1 MNKIVDECRMTSF
14 EKTWA
19 QREVKS
25 MTEKIR
31 DTVKPQGAL
40 KPRIQ
45 TAVNKLQ
52 VQTSKM
58 DVMLTKLH
66 QRDQQLF
73 DRIVTAMQS
82 HDTQASRVLSSE
94 LAEVRK
100 VSRVLGNAR
109 NSLEQVQLRL
119 TTIHDLG
126 DAMIA
131 IGPAMSTMKE
141 LKPTMSKFMP
151 EADSELNT
159 MTETLNGLMVDS
171 LSGDSFEMQDN
182 AMNEETNSILQEATA
197 VAEQQTDDRFPSIP
211 TTTPTGLPSQTQSNT
226 QSNPMDFLE

>member
-1 MNKIVDECRMTSF
+1 MTSF
-14 EKTWA
+14 EKSWA
-19 QREVKS
+19 HREVKS

-52 VQTSKM
+52 AQTSKM
-58 DVMLTKLH
+58 DVMLTNLH

-73 DRIVTAMQS
+73 DRIVTAMQN

-100 VSRVLGNAR
+100 VLRVLGNTR
-109 NSLEQVQLRL
+109 NSIEQVQLRL

-126 DAMIA
+126 DAMVA
-131 IGPAMSTMKE
+131 IGPAMSTMKS

-151 EADSELNT
+151 EADSELNS

-171 LSGDSFEMQDN
+171 LSGDSFEMQDS
-182 AMNEETNSILQEATA
+182 AMNEETNAILQEAEA
-197 VAEQQTDDRFPSIP
+197 VAEQQTDENFPSIP
-211 TTTPTGLPSQTQSNT
+211 TTTPTTTPPGLPSQT

>member
-1 MNKIVDECRMTSF
+1 MTSF

-73 DRIVTAMQS
+73 DRIVTATQS
-82 HDTQASRVLSSE
+82 HDTPTSRVLSSE

-171 LSGDSFEMQDN
+171 LSGDSFEMQDS
-182 AMNEETNSILQEATA
+182 AMNEETNSILQEAEA
-197 VAEQQTDDRFPSIP
+197 VASQQTDEKFPSIP

>member
-1 MNKIVDECRMTSF
+1 MTSF
-14 EKTWA
+14 QKTWA

-73 DRIVTAMQS
+73 DRVVTATQS
-82 HDTQASRVLSSE
+82 HDTPTSRVLSSE

-171 LSGDSFEMQDN
+171 LSGDSFEMQDS
-182 AMNEETNSILQEATA
+182 AMTEETNSILQEAEA
-197 VAEQQTDDRFPSIP
+197 VASQQTDEKFPSIP
-211 TTTPTGLPSQTQSNT
+211 TMTPTGLPSQTQSNT

>member
-1 MNKIVDECRMTSF
+1 MTSF
-14 EKTWA
+14 EKSWA
-19 QREVKS
+19 HREVKS

-52 VQTSKM
+52 AQTSKM
-58 DVMLTKLH
+58 DVMLTNLH
-66 QRDQQLF
+66 RRDQQLF

-100 VSRVLGNAR
+100 VSRVLGNTR
-109 NSLEQVQLRL
+109 NSIEQVQLRL

-126 DAMIA
+126 DAMVA
-131 IGPAMSTMKE
+131 IGPAMSTMKS

-151 EADSELNT
+151 EADSELNS

-171 LSGDSFEMQDN
+171 LSGDSFEVQDS
-182 AMNEETNSILQEATA
+182 AMNEETNAILQEAEA
-197 VAEQQTDDRFPSIP
+197 VAEQQTDEQFPSIP
-211 TTTPTGLPSQTQSNT
+211 TTTPSTTPTGLPSQTQSN
-226 QSNPMDFLE
+226 PMDFLE

>member
-1 MNKIVDECRMTSF
+1 MTSF

-73 DRIVTAMQS
+73 DRIVTATQS
-82 HDTQASRVLSSE
+82 HDTPTSRVLSSE

-159 MTETLNGLMVDS
+159 MTETLNGLMGDS

-182 AMNEETNSILQEATA
+182 AMTEETNSILQEAEA
-197 VAEQQTDDRFPSIP
+197 VASQQTDEKFPSIP
-211 TTTPTGLPSQTQSNT
+211 TTPTGLPSQTQSNT

>member
-1 MNKIVDECRMTSF
+1 MTSF
-14 EKTWA
+14 QKSWA
-19 QREVKS
+19 LKEVKS

-52 VQTSKM
+52 VQNSKM
-58 DVMLTKLH
+58 DAMLTKLRE
-66 QRDQQLF
+66 RDQQIF
-73 DRIVTAMQS
+73 DRIVTATQN
-82 HDTQASRVLSSE
+82 HDTQTSRVLSSE

-100 VSRVLGNAR
+100 VQRVLGGAR

-131 IGPAMSTMKE
+131 IGPAMSTMKD

-151 EADSELNT
+151 EADSELNS

-171 LSGDSFEMQDN
+171 LSGDSFEMQDST
-182 AMNEETNSILQEATA
+182 MNEETNAILQEASA
-197 VAEQQTDDRFPSIP
+197 VAEQQTDERFPSIP
-211 TTTPTGLPSQTQSNT
+211 TTTPTGIPTQTQSNT

>member
-1 MNKIVDECRMTSF
+1 MTSF
-14 EKTWA
+14 QKSWA
-19 QREVKS
+19 QKEVKS
-25 MTEKIR
+25 MTERIR

-58 DVMLTKLH
+58 DIMLTKLRE
-66 QRDQQLF
+66 RDQQLF
-73 DRIVTAMQS
+73 DRIVTATQS
-82 HDTQASRVLSSE
+82 HDTQTSRVLSSE

-100 VSRVLGNAR
+100 VQRVLGGAR

-131 IGPAMSTMKE
+131 IGPAMSTMKD

-151 EADSELNT
+151 EADSELNS

-171 LSGDSFEMQDN
+171 LSGDSFDMQDS
-182 AMNEETNSILQEATA
+182 AMNEETNAILQEASA
-197 VAEQQTDDRFPSIP
+197 VAEQQTDERFPSIP
-211 TTTPTGLPSQTQSNT
+211 TTTTPTGIPTQTQSNT

>member
-1 MNKIVDECRMTSF
+1 MTSF
-14 EKTWA
+14 QKSWA
-19 QREVKS
+19 QKEVKS
-25 MTEKIR
+25 MTERIR

-58 DVMLTKLH
+58 DIMLTKLRE
-66 QRDQQLF
+66 RDQQLF
-73 DRIVTAMQS
+73 DRIVTATQS
-82 HDTQASRVLSSE
+82 HDTQTSRVLSSE

-100 VSRVLGNAR
+100 VQRVLGGAR

-131 IGPAMSTMKE
+131 IGPAMSTMRD

-151 EADSELNT
+151 EADSELNS

-171 LSGDSFEMQDN
+171 LSGDSFEMQDS
-182 AMNEETNSILQEATA
+182 AMNEETNAILQEASA
-197 VAEQQTDDRFPSIP
+197 VAEQQTDERFPSIP
-211 TTTPTGLPSQTQSNT
+211 TTTTPTGIPTQTQSNT

>member
-1 MNKIVDECRMTSF
+1 MTSF
-14 EKTWA
+14 EKSWA
-19 QREVKS
+19 HKEVKS

-52 VQTSKM
+52 AQTSKM
-58 DVMLTKLH
+58 DAMLTNLH
-66 QRDQQLF
+66 RRDQQLF

-100 VSRVLGNAR
+100 VSRVLGNTR
-109 NSLEQVQLRL
+109 NSIEQVQLRL

-126 DAMIA
+126 DAMVA
-131 IGPAMSTMKE
+131 IGPAMSTMKS

-151 EADSELNT
+151 EADSELNS
-159 MTETLNGLMVDS
+159 MTETLNGLMTDS
-171 LSGDSFEMQDN
+171 LSGDSFEVQDS
-182 AMNEETNSILQEATA
+182 AMNEETNAILQEAEA
-197 VAEQQTDDRFPSIP
+197 AAEQQTDEQFPSVP
-211 TTTPTGLPSQTQSNT
+211 TTTPSTTPTELPSKTP
-226 QSNPMDFLE
+226 SNPMDFLE

>member
-1 MNKIVDECRMTSF
+1 MTSF
-14 EKTWA
+14 QKSWA
-19 QREVKS
+19 QKEVKS
-25 MTEKIR
+25 MTERIR

-58 DVMLTKLH
+58 DIMLTKLRE
-66 QRDQQLF
+66 RDQQLF
-73 DRIVTAMQS
+73 DRIVTATQS
-82 HDTQASRVLSSE
+82 HDTQTSRVLSSE

-100 VSRVLGNAR
+100 VQRVLGGAR

-131 IGPAMSTMKE
+131 IGPAMSTMRE

-151 EADSELNT
+151 EADSELNS
-159 MTETLNGLMVDS
+159 MTETLTGLMVDS
-171 LSGDSFEMQDN
+171 LSGDSFEMQDS
-182 AMNEETNSILQEATA
+182 AMNEETNAILQEASA
-197 VAEQQTDDRFPSIP
+197 VAEQQTDERFPSIP
-211 TTTPTGLPSQTQSNT
+211 TTTPTGIPTQTQSNT

>member
-1 MNKIVDECRMTSF
+1 MTSF
-14 EKTWA
+14 EKSWA
-19 QREVKS
+19 HREVKS

-73 DRIVTAMQS
+73 DRIVTATQS
-82 HDTQASRVLSSE
+82 HDTPTSRVLSSE

-171 LSGDSFEMQDN
+171 LSGDSFEMQDS
-182 AMNEETNSILQEATA
+182 AMTEETNSILQEAEA
-197 VAEQQTDDRFPSIP
+197 VASQQTDEKFPSIP
-211 TTTPTGLPSQTQSNT
+211 TMTPTGLPSQTQSNT

>member
-1 MNKIVDECRMTSF
+1 MTSF
-14 EKTWA
+14 QKSWA
-19 QREVKS
+19 QKEVKS
-25 MTEKIR
+25 MTERIR

-58 DVMLTKLH
+58 DIMLTKLRE
-66 QRDQQLF
+66 RDQQLF
-73 DRIVTAMQS
+73 DRIVTATQN
-82 HDTQASRVLSSE
+82 HDTQTSRVLSSE

-100 VSRVLGNAR
+100 VQRVLGGAR

-131 IGPAMSTMKE
+131 IGPAMSTMRD

-151 EADSELNT
+151 EADSELNS
-159 MTETLNGLMVDS
+159 MTETLNGLMTDS
-171 LSGDSFEMQDN
+171 LSGDSFEMQDS
-182 AMNEETNSILQEATA
+182 AMNEETNAILQEASA
-197 VAEQQTDDRFPSIP
+197 VAEQQTDERFPSIP
-211 TTTPTGLPSQTQSNT
+211 TTTPTGIPTQTQSNT

>member
-1 MNKIVDECRMTSF
+1 MTSF

-73 DRIVTAMQS
+73 DRIVTATQS
-82 HDTQASRVLSSE
+82 HDTPTSRVLSSE

-151 EADSELNT
+151 EADSELNS

-182 AMNEETNSILQEATA
+182 AMNEETNAILQEAEA
-197 VAEQQTDDRFPSIP
+197 VASQQTDETFPSVP
-211 TTTPTGLPSQTQSNT
+211 TTPTGLTSQTQSNT

>member
-1 MNKIVDECRMTSF
+1 MTSF

-73 DRIVTAMQS
+73 DRVVTATQS
-82 HDTQASRVLSSE
+82 HDTPTSRVLSSE

-151 EADSELNT
+151 EADSELNS

-182 AMNEETNSILQEATA
+182 AMNEETNAILQEAEA
-197 VAEQQTDDRFPSIP
+197 VASQQTEDRKSVV
-211 TTTPTGLPSQTQSNT
+211 
-226 QSNPMDFLE
+226 

>member
-1 MNKIVDECRMTSF
+1 MTSF

-73 DRIVTAMQS
+73 DRIVTATQS
-82 HDTQASRVLSSE
+82 HDTPTSRVLSSE

-151 EADSELNT
+151 EADSELNS

-182 AMNEETNSILQEATA
+182 AMNEETNAILQEAEA
-197 VAEQQTDDRFPSIP
+197 VASQQTDETFPSVPTIP
-211 TTTPTGLPSQTQSNT
+211 TTPTGLPSQTQSNT

>member
-1 MNKIVDECRMTSF
+1 MTSF

-73 DRIVTAMQS
+73 DRIVTATQS
-82 HDTQASRVLSSE
+82 HDTPTSRVLSSE

-171 LSGDSFEMQDN
+171 LSGDSFEMQDS
-182 AMNEETNSILQEATA
+182 AMTEETNSILQEAEA
-197 VAEQQTDDRFPSIP
+197 VASQQTD
-211 TTTPTGLPSQTQSNT
+211 
-226 QSNPMDFLE
+226 E

>member
-1 MNKIVDECRMTSF
+1 MTSF
-14 EKTWA
+14 EKSWA

-25 MTEKIR
+25 MTERIR

-52 VQTSKM
+52 GQTSKM

-66 QRDQQLF
+66 ERDQQLF
-73 DRIVTAMQS
+73 DRIVTATQN
-82 HDTQASRVLSSE
+82 HDTSTSRVLSSE

-100 VSRVLGNAR
+100 VSRVLGSAR

-151 EADSELNT
+151 EADTELNS

-171 LSGDSFEMQDN
+171 LPGDSFEMQSDN
-182 AMNEETNSILQEATA
+182 AMNEETNAILQEAEA
-197 VAEQQTDDRFPSIP
+197 VASQQTDEKFPSIP
-211 TTTPTGLPSQTQSNT
+211 TNPTVPTGPTSQT

>member
-1 MNKIVDECRMTSF
+1 MTSF
-14 EKTWA
+14 EKSWA
-19 QREVKS
+19 HREVKS

-52 VQTSKM
+52 AQTSKM
-58 DVMLTKLH
+58 DVMLTNLH

-100 VSRVLGNAR
+100 VSRVLGNTR
-109 NSLEQVQLRL
+109 NSIEQVQLRL

-126 DAMIA
+126 DAMVA
-131 IGPAMSTMKE
+131 IGPAMSTMKS

-151 EADSELNT
+151 EADSELNS
-159 MTETLNGLMVDS
+159 MTETLNGLMTDS
-171 LSGDSFEMQDN
+171 LSGDSFEVQDSV
-182 AMNEETNSILQEATA
+182 MNEETNAILQEAEA
-197 VAEQQTDDRFPSIP
+197 VAEQQTDEQFPINTNNNSI
-211 TTTPTGLPSQTQSNT
+211 N
-226 QSNPMDFLE
+226 NPNRTSVQNSI

>member
-1 MNKIVDECRMTSF
+1 MTSF
-14 EKTWA
+14 EKSWA
-19 QREVKS
+19 HREVKS

-58 DVMLTKLH
+58 DVMLTNLH

-100 VSRVLGNAR
+100 VSRVLGNTR
-109 NSLEQVQLRL
+109 NSIEQVQLRL

-126 DAMIA
+126 DAMVA
-131 IGPAMSTMKE
+131 IGPAMSTMKS

-151 EADSELNT
+151 EADSELNS

-171 LSGDSFEMQDN
+171 LSGDSFEVQDS
-182 AMNEETNSILQEATA
+182 AMNEETNAILQEAEA
-197 VAEQQTDDRFPSIP
+197 VAEQQTDENFPSVP
-211 TTTPTGLPSQTQSNT
+211 TTTPSKTTTGLPSQTP
-226 QSNPMDFLE
+226 SNPMDFLE

>member
-1 MNKIVDECRMTSF
+1 MTSF
-14 EKTWA
+14 QKSWA
-19 QREVKS
+19 QKEVKS
-25 MTEKIR
+25 MTERIR

-58 DVMLTKLH
+58 DIMLTKLRE
-66 QRDQQLF
+66 RDQQLF
-73 DRIVTAMQS
+73 DRIVTATQS
-82 HDTQASRVLSSE
+82 HDTQTSRVLSSE

-100 VSRVLGNAR
+100 VSRVLGGAR

-131 IGPAMSTMKE
+131 IGPAMSTMRD

-171 LSGDSFEMQDN
+171 LSGDSFEMQDS
-182 AMNEETNSILQEATA
+182 AMNEETNAILQEASA
-197 VAEQQTDDRFPSIP
+197 VAEQQTDERFPSIP
-211 TTTPTGLPSQTQSNT
+211 TTTPTGIPTQTQSNT

>member
-1 MNKIVDECRMTSF
+1 MTSF

-19 QREVKS
+19 RKEVKS

-58 DVMLTKLH
+58 DVMLTNLH

-73 DRIVTAMQS
+73 DRVVTATQN
-82 HDTQASRVLSSE
+82 HDTQSSRVLSSE

-141 LKPTMSKFMP
+141 LKPTMAKFMP
-151 EADSELNT
+151 EADSELNS

-171 LSGDSFEMQDN
+171 LSNDSFEMQDG
-182 AMNEETNSILQEATA
+182 ALDEETNAILQEASA
-197 VAEQQTDDRFPSIP
+197 VAEQQTDDKFPSIP

>member
-1 MNKIVDECRMTSF
+1 MTSF

-25 MTEKIR
+25 MTERIR

-52 VQTSKM
+52 GQTSKM

-66 QRDQQLF
+66 ERDQQLF
-73 DRIVTAMQS
+73 DRIVTATQN
-82 HDTQASRVLSSE
+82 HDTSTSRVLSSE

-100 VSRVLGNAR
+100 VSRVLGSAR

-151 EADSELNT
+151 EADTELNS

-171 LSGDSFEMQDN
+171 LPGDSFEMQSDN
-182 AMNEETNSILQEATA
+182 AMNEETNAILQEAEA
-197 VAEQQTDDRFPSIP
+197 VASQQTDEKFPSIP
-211 TTTPTGLPSQTQSNT
+211 TIPTVPTGPTSQT